1 MEDQQRTAAEAAPLL
16 APRAENTVE
25 NFRRHDGTKRILSPL
40 RSHISQW
47 FALYACA
54 VLIVIL
60 DGSSFMTEAAKL
72 RMLEVGLCREYYA
85 ANNPEL
91 VRDGGGIPEYLCKQ
105 RQIQSSLAK
114 MRGLLAMLDAIP
126 GLILAVP
133 YGMLADKKGQRLV
146 LGFCLLGLIMRDLWV
161 FTSLFFHQLFPTKAV
176 YAASAMLVIGGGSTV
191 LTSMVF
197 AIVAASIPEEL
208 RLVDFR
214 TPRLLI
220 Y

>member
-72 RMLEVGLCREYYA
+72 RMLEVGFCREYYA

-91 VRDGGGIPEYLCKQ
+91 VRDGGIPEHLCKQ

-161 FTSLFFHQLFPTKAV
+161 FTSLFFYQLFSTKAV